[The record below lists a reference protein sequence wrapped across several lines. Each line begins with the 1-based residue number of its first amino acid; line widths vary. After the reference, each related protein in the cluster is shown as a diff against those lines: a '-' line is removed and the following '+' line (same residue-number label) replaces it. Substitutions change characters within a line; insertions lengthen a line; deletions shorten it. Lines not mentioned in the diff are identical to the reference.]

1 MGERKMSRFDSLD
14 DIESSKVKGGH
25 SHAIKDA
32 SWGVILTLAFQSI
45 GVVFGDLG
53 TSPLYV
59 YSSTFPNGVKH
70 KEDIVGVLSLIYYT
84 ITLMPVVK
92 YVFIVLRA
100 NDNGNGGTFALYS
113 LLCRNVKI
121 GLIPNQQKEDREVQ
135 QYHQNNSNTTKKESG
150 CSMKVQKSL
159 EKSLFAKYSLLFA
172 TILAVSLVIGD
183 GVLTPCISVLSATG
197 GIKGAS
203 SKFTDEMVVWISVVI
218 LIILFIMQ
226 SFGTDKV
233 GYSFAPILCI
243 WFIFNAIVGIY
254 NFCKHDAGVIK
265 AVNPWHIVKYFQ
277 RNGFD
282 GWTSLG
288 GMVLCITG
296 TEALFADVGHFS
308 VKSIQVSMSTVV
320 YPAVI
325 LQYSGQAAYLSNHPE
340 DVASAFY
347 KAIPGPVYWPMFVI
361 AVLAAIIASQA
372 MISGTFSIIHQSLA
386 LGCFPRVKVVHTSAK
401 YEGQVYIP
409 ELNYLLMIA
418 CVCVTLGFG
427 TSTHIGN
434 AYGIAVV
441 FAETLTSFF
450 MVLVMLLIWKTHI
463 LLVLLYICCIMS
475 VELVYLSAVLYKFP
489 SGGYLPI
496 AFACILMSIMFT
508 WNYAYRKT
516 YYYELDHKVSKDKVL
531 EIIDQSNLCRIPGM
545 AIFYSDLVHGIPPI
559 FEYYVGNVRALH
571 SVLVFTSIKSLP
583 VSKVPSEE
591 RFLFR
596 RVHPEK
602 PVFRCVVRYGYTDVH
617 RNQDDFEGVL
627 IEELKRFVVAN
638 RKTKNSRFDEGK
650 NNEIS
655 NSEDENV
662 GNVYESR
669 ENESGNESEV
679 IDEAARLGVVHMV
692 GESEVIAQ
700 KESAVM
706 KRMVINYGYSFLKR
720 NVRQSDEVFGIPRTR
735 LLKVGMTYEL

>member
-14 DIESSKVKGGH
+14 LESNKLKSDNGH
-25 SHAIKDA
+25 SIKDA
-32 SWGVILTLAFQSI
+32 SWAMILTLAFQSI

-59 YSSTFPNGVKH
+59 YSSTFPNGAKH
-70 KEDIVGVLSLIYYT
+70 KDDIIGVLSLIYYT
-84 ITLMPVVK
+84 ITLMPVIK

-121 GLIPNQQKEDREVQ
+121 GLIPNQEKEDKEVG
-135 QYHQNNSNTTKKESG
+135 QYQIHTTKTGRSG
-150 CSMKVQKSL
+150 CSLKVQNTL
-159 EKSLFAKYSLLFA
+159 ENSVFAKYTLLFA

-183 GVLTPCISVLSATG
+183 GVLTPCISVLSAAG

-203 SKFTDEMVVWISVVI
+203 DKFTDDMVVWISVAI
-218 LIILFIMQ
+218 LIFLFLMQ

-243 WFIFNAIVGIY
+243 WFICNAIIGIF
-254 NFCKHDAGVIK
+254 NFCKHDWGVIK
-265 AVNPWHIVKYFQ
+265 AVNPWHIVEYFQ
-277 RNGFD
+277 RNGKD
-282 GWTSLG
+282 GWVSLG

-308 VKSIQVSMSTVV
+308 VKSIQVSMSAVV

-325 LQYSGQAAYLSNHPE
+325 LQYSGQAAYLSKHPE
-340 DVASAFY
+340 DVATAFY
-347 KAIPGPVYWPMFVI
+347 KAIPDPVYWPMFVI

-386 LGCFPRVKVVHTSAK
+386 LGCFPRVKVVHTSSK

-409 ELNYLLMIA
+409 ELNYLLMFA

-475 VELVYLSAVLYKFP
+475 VELIYLSAVLYKFP

-496 AFACILMSIMFT
+496 AFACVLMAIMFT

-516 YYYELDHKVSKDKVL
+516 YYYELHNKVSSDKVC
-531 EIIDQSNLCRIPGM
+531 EIVDQSNLCRIPGM
-545 AIFYSDLVHGIPPI
+545 AIFYSELVHGIPPI
-559 FEYYVGNVRALH
+559 FEYYVGNIRALH

-583 VSKVPSEE
+583 ISKVPAEE

-596 RVHPEK
+596 RVHPKEL
-602 PVFRCVVRYGYTDVH
+602 VFRCVVRYGYTDVPD
-617 RNQDDFEGVL
+617 RQDGFEAVL
-627 IEELKRFVVAN
+627 IEELKQFVLGN
-638 RKTKNSRFDEGK
+638 RRVKVEPV
-650 NNEIS
+650 EES
-655 NSEDENV
+655 NDRICEDDDDNIGNREV
-662 GNVYESR
+662 GI
-669 ENESGNESEV
+669 
-679 IDEAARLGVVHMV
+679 IDEASRLGVVHMI
-692 GESEVIAQ
+692 GESQVIAG
-700 KESAVM
+700 KESGIIKKV
-706 KRMVINYGYSFLKR
+706 VINYGYSFLKR
-720 NVRQSDEVFGIPRTR
+720 NVRKSDEVFGIPRTR
-735 LLKVGMTYEL
+735 FLKVGMTYEL